1 MDDDAATALAN
12 SPSSSSSSSLSPLA
26 VLPPKPGPAAAAAA
40 AGALSSKASSSSAFE
55 QLPDEIIEQILRVA
69 DPDSFASLI
78 VLNQQTRRVSQQ
90 ADLYA
95 FQLQRCASFATAHA
109 AFTRVRDED
118 LPRLRRLFAREVKR
132 NLFNAYNRPSE
143 TLVKLVSNSNSS
155 SSCPGGEG
163 MQFSASSK
171 GHHLLAYNSS
181 RIYVLGV
188 QGPDL
193 QVKRE
198 LKIQRRPVSATI
210 TDDAATL
217 VVLST
222 EMQVDLYDLEKSPP
236 KRKHAI
242 ILDKNPRT
250 IAVSSC
256 GSVMAAAY
264 DTGIEVSSLHP
275 NAMPTERREVK
286 CDPVDNLAFSFD
298 GTQIL
303 GTTIHS
309 SPPNSVVLT
318 APYYDPGAVAGQD
331 NLVAM
336 WTTSILF
343 PNTSHDCSHAVLL
356 QYGTAEEAF
365 WAFAY
370 DPSFET
376 FRAIRIDDLRNGT
389 TYFTG
394 PVPRPSSQSKLLP
407 STLPAAAYHGH
418 LVAAGFHDS
427 EVWVYGV
434 PEDLDAVPE
443 HQVGVYDGP
452 AGHGRRSSQHSN
464 LSRHGSSRGRGE
476 NTRLPQWQ
484 LLCDKYR
491 NNFIAGR
498 KVADLTAIS
507 TVKWVEG
514 FAGSSANDRL
524 LVTSRGI
531 SPARLAT
538 DEEDMD
544 FVDGGRVCILDF
556 EYGPRSGSKREV
568 VIEVGTDD
576 AEVLQE
582 EQRDMETEV
591 AIVRR
596 RTVVQNRSGR
606 NQLLRAATTANQHAM
621 PPMLRR
627 LPTEDDDPLVP
638 RKVGVNPTNSTR
650 GDEESI
656 ASMDEMEALDAPY
669 SHASPR
675 STTTLRRA
683 ATAAAVNRRLNPRTA
698 DGQRVVYRRADGR
711 GELPHESDADNW
723 VPPPPPYQPDD
734 PGTLPAF
741 LRRPAV
747 APLPSPVRPYTAL
760 VSSQTQ
766 AWPGPFSPRA
776 QLAQMDGANIPFRQ
790 RTASD
795 ETTYSSIQRPEE
807 IPRPLSTPLVM
818 PIEAEPRMDDLYG
831 VSPSASPAPE
841 SRAVLSV
848 TEEPQAESI
857 SPDVRHPETA
867 TATTAAAAV
876 DYSEALEQVQPHHVQ
891 ASNMPLSVAIPP
903 AQLSPVAES
912 VVHHRRLSNAQTW
925 PMLPPIQS
933 QQEPTPVQ
941 HNIAVY
947 SAPAT
952 GVSMSELA
960 STSLPPPPSSDQI
973 SRLNKRIS
981 MGAPRRLSGGILNQ
995 WAVPGSRASL
1005 MGPSTKQRTFGQ
1017 ESTPDVP
1024 LVNPDEDQPL
1034 IISTPKGVSGAFD
1047 SPGETQILAPVPRRP
1062 RQNIPFN
1069 PGQPAEPVQSL
1080 FPALPNNGA
1089 NVTRQKAR
1097 HLPSW
1102 LSSQPAG
1109 STRSPVRVS
1118 RKPSR
1123 AERGAAKNILDA
1135 KKRGWR
1141 PKSRK
1146 STQPE
1151 PPILGPEDSGW
1162 TDVAPQPAQ
1171 KDHRKCV
1178 VM

>member
-1 MDDDAATALAN
+1 MDEQDTSTATSPPSTSPPPKPEPRSPAAVAAAVCSKT
-12 SPSSSSSSSLSPLA
+12 SSSSPFD
-26 VLPPKPGPAAAAAA
+26 K
-40 AGALSSKASSSSAFE
+40 
-55 QLPDEIIEQILRVA
+55 LPDEIIEQILRVA
-69 DPDSFASLI
+69 DPDSFASLL
-78 VLNQQTRRVSQQ
+78 VLNRQARRVSQQ

-95 FQLQRCASFATAHA
+95 SQLQRCASYATAHA
-109 AFTRVRDED
+109 AFANVHDDD
-118 LPRLRRLFAREVKR
+118 LPRFRRLFAREVKR

-171 GHHLLAYNSS
+171 GHHLLAYNSA

-222 EMQVDLYDLEKSPP
+222 EMQVNLYDLQQKPP

-242 ILDKNPRT
+242 ILDKNPRA

-264 DTGIEVSSLHP
+264 ETGIEVSSLHP

-286 CDPVDNLAFSFD
+286 CDPVDSLAFSFD

-303 GTTIHS
+303 GTTTHS
-309 SPPNSVVLT
+309 KPPNTVVLT
-318 APYYDPGAVAGQD
+318 APYYDPSTVADQD
-331 NLVAM
+331 NLSAM

-356 QYGTAEEAF
+356 QNGTKEEAF
-365 WAFAY
+365 WAFTY

-394 PVPRPSSQSKLLP
+394 PVPQPSSQHKLLP
-407 STLPAAAYHGH
+407 STLPAAAYHGQ
-418 LVAAGFHDS
+418 LVAAGFHGS
-427 EVWVYGV
+427 QVWVYGV

-443 HQVGVYDGP
+443 HHPSVSDGP
-452 AGHGRRSSQHSN
+452 SIHARRSSQRSSI
-464 LSRHGSSRGRGE
+464 SRHDSSRGRDE
-476 NTRLPQWQ
+476 NTRVPQWQ
-484 LLCDKYR
+484 LLCDKLR

-498 KVADLTAIS
+498 KVAELTAIS

-514 FAGSSANDRL
+514 FSASSAKDRL

-531 SPARLAT
+531 SPTRLVT
-538 DEEDMD
+538 DEEDID

-568 VIEVGTDD
+568 VIDVGTED

-582 EQRDMETEV
+582 EQRDIETEV

-606 NQLLRAATTANQHAM
+606 NQLLRAATTANQNLL
-621 PPMLRR
+621 PPVPRR
-627 LPTEDDDPLVP
+627 QSPEHDDPLVP
-638 RKVGVNPTNSTR
+638 RKLGVNPASRTDR
-650 GDEESI
+650 EEESI
-656 ASMDEMEALDAPY
+656 ASVDEMEALDAPY

-698 DGQRVVYRRADGR
+698 NGQRVVYRRADGR

-747 APLPSPVRPYTAL
+747 APLPSPVRPFTA
-760 VSSQTQ
+760 VTPTQTQ
-766 AWPGPFSPRA
+766 AWPGQFSPRA
-776 QLAQMDGANIPFRQ
+776 QQAQMDGTNVPFRQ

-795 ETTYSSIQRPEE
+795 ETTYSSSRQRFEE
-807 IPRPLSTPLVM
+807 IPRPISTPLVM
-818 PIEAEPRMDDLYG
+818 PGDAEPRTDDLYG
-831 VSPSASPAPE
+831 VSPSASPALE
-841 SRAVLSV
+841 SQAMAEGPRA
-848 TEEPQAESI
+848 EPI
-857 SPDVRHPETA
+857 SPDMRHSETG
-867 TATTAAAAV
+867 TATTTPATVEFSDAV
-876 DYSEALEQVQPHHVQ
+876 EHIQ
-891 ASNMPLSVAIPP
+891 AQEGQANNLILSVAIPSG
-903 AQLSPVAES
+903 QLSPVGDAPL
-912 VVHHRRLSNAQTW
+912 HNRRLSNAQTW
-925 PMLPPIQS
+925 PRVSPNQPQQAPPPIPHS
-933 QQEPTPVQ
+933 
-941 HNIAVY
+941 IATY

-952 GVSMSELA
+952 EMTMAEIA
-960 STSLPPPPSSDQI
+960 SASLPPPPSSDQI

-981 MGAPRRLSGGILNQ
+981 MGAPRRLSGGLLNQ
-995 WAVPGSRASL
+995 WSASGSRSSL
-1005 MGPSTKQRTFGQ
+1005 TEPPPIKQHTF
-1017 ESTPDVP
+1017 EHEPTADVP

-1034 IISTPKGVSGAFD
+1034 IISTPAGVSGAFD

-1062 RQNIPFN
+1062 RQSIPFN
-1069 PGQPAEPVQSL
+1069 PEPAQPVRAL
-1080 FPALPNNGA
+1080 FPALPSNNGA
-1089 NVTRQKAR
+1089 TEAKQKAR

-1102 LSSQPAG
+1102 LSSPPSG
-1109 STRSPVRVS
+1109 STARSPMRVS

-1135 KKRGWR
+1135 RKRGWR

-1146 STQPE
+1146 AAEPE
-1151 PPILGPEDSGW
+1151 PPSLSAEDSGW
-1162 TDVAPQPAQ
+1162 TDVPPQPAP
-1171 KDHRKCV
+1171 KDHKKCV
-1178 VM
+1178 IM

>member
-1 MDDDAATALAN
+1 MNCDSQTAIATELT
-12 SPSSSSSSSLSPLA
+12 
-26 VLPPKPGPAAAAAA
+26 
-40 AGALSSKASSSSAFE
+40 FYHR
-55 QLPDEIIEQILRVA
+55 ILRVA

-78 VLNQQTRRVSQQ
+78 VLNQQARRVSQQ
-90 ADLYA
+90 ADIYA
-95 FQLQRCASFATAHA
+95 SQLQRCASYTTAHA
-109 AFTRVRDED
+109 SFSKFDDED
-118 LPRLRRLFAREVKR
+118 LPKFRRLFAREVKR

-163 MQFSASSK
+163 MQFGASSK

-188 QGPDL
+188 RGSDL
-193 QVKRE
+193 EVKRE
-198 LKIQRRPVSATI
+198 FKIQRRPVSATI
-210 TDDAATL
+210 TDDASTL

-222 EMQVDLYDLEKSPP
+222 EMQVDLYDLEQTPP

-242 ILDKNPRT
+242 ILDRNPRT

-256 GSVMAAAY
+256 GSVMAVAY
-264 DTGIEVSSLHP
+264 DTGIEVFSLHP
-275 NAMPTERREVK
+275 NATSAERREVK

-309 SPPNSVVLT
+309 SPPNTVVLT
-318 APYYDPGAVAGQD
+318 APYYDPGNAPEQD
-331 NLVAM
+331 NLSAM

-356 QYGTAEEAF
+356 QNGTEDEAC
-365 WAFAY
+365 WAFTY
-370 DPSFET
+370 DRSFET

-407 STLPAAAYHGH
+407 STLPAAAYHGQ
-418 LVAAGFHDS
+418 LVSAGFHGS

-443 HQVGVYDGP
+443 PPVGVFDGSS
-452 AGHGRRSSQHSN
+452 GIGRKSSQHSS
-464 LSRHGSSRGRGE
+464 LSRHGSSRGRDE
-476 NTRLPQWQ
+476 DTRPPQWQ
-484 LLCDKYR
+484 ILCDKFR
-491 NNFIAGR
+491 NNFVAGR
-498 KVADLTAIS
+498 KVAELTGIS

-514 FAGSSANDRL
+514 FASSSAKDRL

-538 DEEDMD
+538 DEEDID

-556 EYGPRSGSKREV
+556 EYGPRSGSKREI
-568 VIEVGTDD
+568 VIDVGTDD

-582 EQRDMETEV
+582 EQRDIETEV

-606 NQLLRAATTANQHAM
+606 NQLLRAATTANQHLM
-621 PPMLRR
+621 PP
-627 LPTEDDDPLVP
+627 LPQTRTAQDDDPLVP
-638 RKVGVNPTNSTR
+638 RKVGINPADRTAVEDDATA
-650 GDEESI
+650 SI
-656 ASMDEMEALDAPY
+656 DEMEALDAPY

-711 GELPHESDADNW
+711 GEIPHESDADNW

-734 PGTLPAF
+734 PGSLPAF
-741 LRRPAV
+741 LRRPAI
-747 APLPSPVRPYTAL
+747 APLPSPVRPFTAL
-760 VSSQTQ
+760 VPAQTP
-766 AWPGPFSPRA
+766 AWPGQFSPRS
-776 QLAQMDGANIPFRQ
+776 QQGQMDGSNIPFRQ

-795 ETTYSSIQRPEE
+795 ETTYSSMQRPE
-807 IPRPLSTPLVM
+807 ILRPLSTPSVM
-818 PIEAEPRMDDLYG
+818 PADAEPIMEDLYG
-831 VSPSASPAPE
+831 VSPSTSPAPE
-841 SRAVLSV
+841 RQAVEGPSS
-848 TEEPQAESI
+848 EHI
-857 SPDVRHPETA
+857 SPDMRHSETA
-867 TATTAAAAV
+867 TATATPATVEYSDAV
-876 DYSEALEQVQPHHVQ
+876 ETLPPNHAQS
-891 ASNMPLSVAIPP
+891 SNFTLSVAIPS
-903 AQLSPVAES
+903 AQLSPVGEEH
-912 VVHHRRLSNAQTW
+912 VHNRRLSNAQTW
-925 PMLPPIQS
+925 PLVAPAQP
-933 QQEPTPVQ
+933 QQAPLSVQ
-941 HNIAVY
+941 HTVAAY

-952 GVSMSELA
+952 DATMAELA
-960 STSLPPPPSSDQI
+960 ASSLPPPPSNDQI
-973 SRLNKRIS
+973 NRLNKRIS

-995 WAVPGSRASL
+995 WAVAGSRASL
-1005 MGPSTKQRTFGQ
+1005 MEPPTKYQSYER
-1017 ESTPDVP
+1017 ESAPEVP
-1024 LVNPDEDQPL
+1024 LLNPDEDQPL

-1069 PGQPAEPVQSL
+1069 PGQPPAPVQSL
-1080 FPALPNNGA
+1080 FPSLPNNGDNGA
-1089 NVTRQKAR
+1089 QHKAR
-1097 HLPSW
+1097 HLPTW
-1102 LSSQPAG
+1102 LSSPPAG

-1135 KKRGWR
+1135 RKRGWR
-1141 PKSRK
+1141 PKSKK
-1146 STQPE
+1146 SKEPQPQG
-1151 PPILGPEDSGW
+1151 LGLEESGW
-1162 TDVAPQPAQ
+1162 TDVSPQPAQ
-1171 KDHRKCV
+1171 KDQKKCI

>member
-1 MDDDAATALAN
+1 MDYDATPTATPPP
-12 SPSSSSSSSLSPLA
+12 PSSGI
-26 VLPPKPGPAAAAAA
+26 PKPDPAAVH
-40 AGALSSKASSSSAFE
+40 SKASSSAFE
-55 QLPDEIIEQILRVA
+55 RLPDEIIEQILRVA
-69 DPDSFASLI
+69 DPDSFASLV

-90 ADLYA
+90 SDLYA
-95 FQLQRCASFATAHA
+95 SQLQRCASYATAHA
-109 AFTRVRDED
+109 VFSKVEDED
-118 LPRLRRLFAREVKR
+118 LPKFRRLFAREVKR

-188 QGPDL
+188 SGPDL
-193 QVKRE
+193 EVKRE
-198 LKIQRRPVSATI
+198 FKIQRRPVSATI
-210 TDDAATL
+210 TDDASTL

-222 EMQVDLYDLEKSPP
+222 EMQVDLYDLEKKPP
-236 KRKHAI
+236 KRKNAI
-242 ILDKNPRT
+242 ILDRNPRT

-264 DTGIEVSSLHP
+264 DTGIEVFSLNP
-275 NAMPTERREVK
+275 NATSAERREVK

-303 GTTIHS
+303 GTTTHS
-309 SPPNSVVLT
+309 SPPTTVVLT
-318 APYYDPGAVAGQD
+318 APYYDPGNVAEQD
-331 NLVAM
+331 NLSAM

-356 QYGTAEEAF
+356 QNGTEEEAC
-365 WAFAY
+365 WAFTY
-370 DPSFET
+370 DRSFET

-407 STLPAAAYHGH
+407 STLPAAAYHGQ
-418 LVAAGFHDS
+418 LVSAGFHGS

-443 HQVGVYDGP
+443 PPVGGFDGSS
-452 AGHGRRSSQHSN
+452 GLGRKNSQHSS
-464 LSRHGSSRGRGE
+464 LSRHGSSRGRDGDA
-476 NTRLPQWQ
+476 RLPQWQ
-484 LLCDKYR
+484 ILCDKFR
-491 NNFIAGR
+491 NNFVAGR
-498 KVADLTAIS
+498 KVADLTGMS

-514 FAGSSANDRL
+514 FASSSAKDRL

-531 SPARLAT
+531 CPTRLAT
-538 DEEDMD
+538 DEEDID
-544 FVDGGRVCILDF
+544 FVDGGRVCIFDF

-568 VIEVGTDD
+568 VIDVGTEN

-582 EQRDMETEV
+582 EQRDIETDV

-606 NQLLRAATTANQHAM
+606 NQLLRAATTANQHPM
-621 PPMLRR
+621 PP
-627 LPTEDDDPLVP
+627 LPRTQSAEDNDPLVP
-638 RKVGVNPTNSTR
+638 RKVGVNPADKSTLE
-650 GDEESI
+650 DESI
-656 ASMDEMEALDAPY
+656 ASIDEMEAFDDPY
-669 SHASPR
+669 SHANPR

-747 APLPSPVRPYTAL
+747 APLPSPVRPFTAL
-760 VSSQTQ
+760 PPAQTP
-766 AWPGPFSPRA
+766 AWPGQFSPRS
-776 QLAQMDGANIPFRQ
+776 QQAQMDGSNIPFRQ

-795 ETTYSSIQRPEE
+795 ETTYSSMQRPGE
-807 IPRPLSTPLVM
+807 IPRPLSTPSVM
-818 PIEAEPRMDDLYG
+818 PAYGEPIMDDLYG

-841 SRAVLSV
+841 RQAVRNV
-848 TEEPQAESI
+848 AEDPSSEHI
-857 SPDVRHPETA
+857 SPELRHSETVTAMA
-867 TATTAAAAV
+867 TPATVELSDAV
-876 DYSEALEQVQPHHVQ
+876 ETVQHSHGQ
-891 ASNMPLSVAIPP
+891 NNNFTLSVAIPP
-903 AQLSPVAES
+903 AQLSPVGEEQ
-912 VVHHRRLSNAQTW
+912 VHNRRLSNPQTW
-925 PMLPPIQS
+925 PLAAPTQPQQALIPP
-933 QQEPTPVQ
+933 QQNV
-941 HNIAVY
+941 AAY

-952 GVSMSELA
+952 DATMAELA
-960 STSLPPPPSSDQI
+960 ASSLPPPPSNDQI

-1005 MGPSTKQRTFGQ
+1005 MEPPTKYQSY
-1017 ESTPDVP
+1017 EPEAAPEMP
-1024 LVNPDEDQPL
+1024 LVNPEEDQPL

-1069 PGQPAEPVQSL
+1069 PGQPPAPVQSL
-1080 FPALPNNGA
+1080 FPSLPNNSDNGPQ
-1089 NVTRQKAR
+1089 QKAR
-1097 HLPSW
+1097 RLPAW
-1102 LSSQPAG
+1102 LSSPPAG

-1135 KKRGWR
+1135 RKRGWR

-1146 STQPE
+1146 AKEPQPQGFVVE
-1151 PPILGPEDSGW
+1151 ESGW
-1162 TDVAPQPAQ
+1162 TDVPPQPVQ
-1171 KDHRKCV
+1171 KDQKRCV

>member
-1 MDDDAATALAN
+1 MDSAAPAI
-12 SPSSSSSSSLSPLA
+12 SPSPLA
-26 VLPPKPGPAAAAAA
+26 TPPHTPGPPAV
-40 AGALSSKASSSSAFE
+40 ALCRKASSSAFE
-55 QLPDEIIEQILRVA
+55 RLPDEIIAQYVFEPTTVHGLIANAALGRILRVA
-69 DPDSFASLI
+69 GPDSFASLI
-78 VLNQQTRRVSQQ
+78 VVNQHTRRVSQQ

-95 FQLQRCASFATAHA
+95 NQLQRCASYATAHA
-109 AFTRVRDED
+109 TLAQIQDED
-118 LPRLRRLFAREVKR
+118 LPKLRRLFAREVKR
-132 NLFNAYNRPSE
+132 NFFNAYNRPSE

-181 RIYVLGV
+181 RIYVLGL
-188 QGPDL
+188 QGAQL

-198 LKIQRRPVSATI
+198 LKIQRRPISATI

-222 EMQVDLYDLEKSPP
+222 EMQVDLYNLKKSPP

-242 ILDKNPRT
+242 ILDKAPRT

-275 NAMPTERREVK
+275 NAMPTERRQVK

-303 GTTIHS
+303 GTTLHS
-309 SPPNSVVLT
+309 SPPNTVVLT
-318 APYYDPGAVAGQD
+318 APYYDPSTLADQD
-331 NLVAM
+331 NLSAM

-356 QYGTAEEAF
+356 QNGTEEAF

-407 STLPAAAYHGH
+407 SALPAAAYHGH
-418 LVAAGFHDS
+418 LVAAGFHGS
-427 EVWVYGV
+427 QVWVYGV

-443 HQVGVYDGP
+443 NHIGVFDGFP
-452 AGHGRRSSQHSN
+452 GHGRRSSQHSN
-464 LSRHGSSRGRGE
+464 LSRHGSSRGGEE

-484 LLCDKYR
+484 LLCDKLR
-491 NNFIAGR
+491 NNFIGGR

-514 FAGSSANDRL
+514 FSTSSVKDRL
-524 LVTSRGI
+524 LVTSREI

-538 DEEDMD
+538 DEEDID

-582 EQRDMETEV
+582 ERRDIETEV

-596 RTVVQNRSGR
+596 RTVVQNRSSR
-606 NQLLRAATTANQHAM
+606 NQLFRAATTARQHHM
-621 PPMLRR
+621 PTIPPRQ
-627 LPTEDDDPLVP
+627 PTELDDPLVP
-638 RKVGVNPTNSTR
+638 RKVGANPADTSER
-650 GDEESI
+650 DDESVP
-656 ASMDEMEALDAPY
+656 SMDDMEALDAPY

-711 GELPHESDADNW
+711 GEIPHESDADNW
-723 VPPPPPYQPDD
+723 
-734 PGTLPAF
+734 GTLPAF

-747 APLPSPVRPYTAL
+747 APLPSPVRPYTA
-760 VSSQTQ
+760 VVPAPTQ
-766 AWPGPFSPRA
+766 AWPGQFYPRDE
-776 QLAQMDGANIPFRQ
+776 QGQMDGMPLRQ

-795 ETTYSSIQRPEE
+795 ETTYSSMQRFGD
-807 IPRPLSTPLVM
+807 IPRPLSTPSVM
-818 PIEAEPRMDDLYG
+818 PVDAESIMDDLYT
-831 VSPSASPAPE
+831 VSPSVSPDPE
-841 SRAVLSV
+841 RQAVGVEESQTENILS
-848 TEEPQAESI
+848 
-857 SPDVRHPETA
+857 DVRHSETA
-867 TATTAAAAV
+867 TARTTPANVEYSDAV
-876 DYSEALEQVQPHHVQ
+876 EQIQSHREQ
-891 ASNMPLSVAIPP
+891 TGSRAFSVTIPS
-903 AQLSPVAES
+903 AQLSPVDEDH
-912 VVHHRRLSNAQTW
+912 VHNRRLLNAQTW
-925 PMLPPIQS
+925 PLVARIKPQKASP
-933 QQEPTPVQ
+933 PVQ
-941 HNIAVY
+941 HNSATY
-947 SAPAT
+947 SASAT
-952 GVSMSELA
+952 DATMAGMA
-960 STSLPPPPSSDQI
+960 SSSLPPPPSSDQI

-995 WAVPGSRASL
+995 WSVPDSRASL
-1005 MGPSTKQRTFGQ
+1005 MGTPTKQHTYEH
-1017 ESTPDVP
+1017 ESTSDVQ

-1047 SPGETQILAPVPRRP
+1047 SPGETEIWAPVPRRP

-1069 PGQPAEPVQSL
+1069 PEQPTPPVQSL
-1080 FPALPNNGA
+1080 FPALPNSDANG
-1089 NVTRQKAR
+1089 TKQKAR

-1102 LSSQPAG
+1102 LSSSPAA
-1109 STRSPVRVS
+1109 SRSPMRVS

-1146 STQPE
+1146 SQEPE
-1151 PPILGPEDSGW
+1151 PTVLGPEDSGW
-1162 TDVAPQPAQ
+1162 TDVPPQPAQ
-1171 KDHRKCV
+1171 KDHRRCV
-1178 VM
+1178 IM

>member
-1 MDDDAATALAN
+1 MADAAPMT
-12 SPSSSSSSSLSPLA
+12 SPSPPST
-26 VLPPKPGPAAAAAA
+26 PKPDAAA
-40 AGALSSKASSSSAFE
+40 LCSNVSPSAFE
-55 QLPDEIIEQILRVA
+55 RLPDEIISQILLVA
-69 DPDSFASLI
+69 DPDCFASLI

-95 FQLQRCASFATAHA
+95 SQLQRCASYATAHA
-109 AFTRVRDED
+109 GFAKVQDDD
-118 LPRLRRLFAREVKR
+118 LPRFRRLFAREVKR

-171 GHHLLAYNSS
+171 GHYLLAYNSS
-181 RIYVLGV
+181 RIYVLAV
-188 QGPDL
+188 SGPDL

-222 EMQVDLYDLEKSPP
+222 EMQVNLYDLQVSPP

-242 ILDKNPRT
+242 ILDNNPRT
-250 IAVSSC
+250 IAISSC

-275 NAMPTERREVK
+275 NAMSTERRQVK

-309 SPPNSVVLT
+309 NPPNTVVLT
-318 APYYDPGAVAGQD
+318 APYYDPATVADQD
-331 NLVAM
+331 NLSAM

-356 QYGTAEEAF
+356 QNGTQEEAC

-370 DPSFET
+370 DRSFEA

-394 PVPRPSSQSKLLP
+394 PVSQPSSQSKLLP

-418 LVAAGFHDS
+418 LVAAGFHGS
-427 EVWVYGV
+427 QVWVYGV

-443 HQVGVYDGP
+443 QQLSISEGSSGP
-452 AGHGRRSSQHSN
+452 GRNSSQQSN
-464 LSRHGSSRGRGE
+464 LSRHNSSRGQDE
-476 NTRLPQWQ
+476 NTSLPQWQ
-484 LLCDKYR
+484 LLCDKTR
-491 NNFIAGR
+491 NHFMAGT

-514 FAGSSANDRL
+514 FADSSAKDRL

-531 SPARLAT
+531 SPSLLVT
-538 DEEDMD
+538 DEEDID

-568 VIEVGTDD
+568 TIDVGTDD

-582 EQRDMETEV
+582 EQRDIETEV

-596 RTVVQNRSGR
+596 RTVVQNRSSR
-606 NQLLRAATTANQHAM
+606 NQLLRAATTASQHLM
-621 PPMLRR
+621 PPM
-627 LPTEDDDPLVP
+627 PPKQSTEDDDPLVP
-638 RKVGVNPTNSTR
+638 RKVGVNPVNRTE
-650 GDEESI
+650 GDEEESFVPT
-656 ASMDEMEALDAPY
+656 DEMEALDAPY

-734 PGTLPAF
+734 PGTMPAF

-747 APLPSPVRPYTAL
+747 APLPSPVRPFTAL
-760 VSSQTQ
+760 VSTQTP
-766 AWPGPFSPRA
+766 AWPGQFSPRA
-776 QLAQMDGANIPFRQ
+776 QQAQMHGVSIPLRQ

-795 ETTYSSIQRPEE
+795 ETTYSSMQRFEE
-807 IPRPLSTPLVM
+807 IPRPLSTPLAM
-818 PIEAEPRMDDLYG
+818 PVDAESVPDDLYG

-841 SRAVLSV
+841 GQSARGVS
-848 TEEPQAESI
+848 EEPQMESV
-857 SPDVRHPETA
+857 SPDLRQSETA
-867 TATTAAAAV
+867 TVATTPATLEYSDAV
-876 DYSEALEQVQPHHVQ
+876 EQIQPNHGQ
-891 ASNMPLSVAIPP
+891 IDNLGLSVAIPP
-903 AQLSPVAES
+903 AQLSS
-912 VVHHRRLSNAQTW
+912 VGEEQVHNRRLSNAQTW
-925 PMLPPIQS
+925 PLVGPMQLQQVPP
-933 QQEPTPVQ
+933 PV
-941 HNIAVY
+941 HHDIAAY
-947 SAPAT
+947 SAPASDAT
-952 GVSMSELA
+952 MAELA
-960 STSLPPPPSSDQI
+960 SSSFPPAPSSDQMN
-973 SRLNKRIS
+973 RLNKRIS

-995 WAVPGSRASL
+995 WSVPGSRASL
-1005 MGPSTKQRTFGQ
+1005 MEPPTKHHTVEY
-1017 ESTPDVP
+1017 ESAPDVP

-1062 RQNIPFN
+1062 RQSIPFN
-1069 PGQPAEPVQSL
+1069 PGQPSQPVQSL
-1080 FPALPNNGA
+1080 FPSLPNEGGNGPS
-1089 NVTRQKAR
+1089 QKAR

-1102 LSSQPAG
+1102 LSSPPAG
-1109 STRSPVRVS
+1109 STRSPMRVS
-1118 RKPSR
+1118 RRPSR
-1123 AERGAAKNILDA
+1123 AERGAAKNIVDA

-1141 PKSRK
+1141 PKSKK
-1146 STQPE
+1146 SKEPQPTGSS
-1151 PPILGPEDSGW
+1151 LEDSGW
-1162 TDVAPQPAQ
+1162 TDVPTQLPQ

>member
-1 MDDDAATALAN
+1 
-12 SPSSSSSSSLSPLA
+12 
-26 VLPPKPGPAAAAAA
+26 
-40 AGALSSKASSSSAFE
+40 
-55 QLPDEIIEQILRVA
+55 
-69 DPDSFASLI
+69 
-78 VLNQQTRRVSQQ
+78 
-90 ADLYA
+90 
-95 FQLQRCASFATAHA
+95 
-109 AFTRVRDED
+109 
-118 LPRLRRLFAREVKR
+118 
-132 NLFNAYNRPSE
+132 
-143 TLVKLVSNSNSS
+143 
-155 SSCPGGEG
+155 

-171 GHHLLAYNSS
+171 GHQLLAYNSS

-188 QGPDL
+188 RGPDL
-193 QVKRE
+193 DVKRE
-198 LKIQRRPVSATI
+198 FKIQRRPVSATI

-222 EMQVDLYDLEKSPP
+222 EMQVDLYDLDQTPP

-242 ILDKNPRT
+242 ILDRNPRT

-264 DTGIEVSSLHP
+264 DTGIEVFSLHP
-275 NAMPTERREVK
+275 SATLAERREVK

-298 GTQIL
+298 GSQIL
-303 GTTIHS
+303 GTTINS
-309 SPPNSVVLT
+309 NPPTTVVLT
-318 APYYDPGAVAGQD
+318 APYYDPGNAADQD
-331 NLVAM
+331 NLSAM

-356 QYGTAEEAF
+356 QNGTEEEAY
-365 WAFAY
+365 WAFTY

-407 STLPAAAYHGH
+407 STLPAAAYHGQ
-418 LVAAGFHDS
+418 LVSAGFHGS

-443 HQVGVYDGP
+443 PPVGVFDGSS
-452 AGHGRRSSQHSN
+452 GLGRKNSQHSN
-464 LSRHGSSRGRGE
+464 LSRHGSSRGRDE
-476 NTRLPQWQ
+476 NIRVPQWQ
-484 LLCDKYR
+484 ILCDKFR
-491 NNFIAGR
+491 NNFVAGR
-498 KVADLTAIS
+498 KVADLTGLS

-514 FAGSSANDRL
+514 FSSSSAKDRL

-538 DEEDMD
+538 DEEDID

-556 EYGPRSGSKREV
+556 EYGPRSGSKRVV
-568 VIEVGTDD
+568 VIDVGTED

-582 EQRDMETEV
+582 EQRDIETEV

-606 NQLLRAATTANQHAM
+606 NQLLRAATTANQSLI
-621 PPMLRR
+621 PP
-627 LPTEDDDPLVP
+627 LPRTRSTQHDDPLVP
-638 RKVGVNPTNSTR
+638 RKVGVNPVAR
-650 GDEESI
+650 AADEDESI
-656 ASMDEMEALDAPY
+656 ASIDDMEALDAPY

-711 GELPHESDADNW
+711 GEIPHESDADNW

-734 PGTLPAF
+734 PVSLPAF

-760 VSSQTQ
+760 VPAQTP
-766 AWPGPFSPRA
+766 AWPGQFSPRA
-776 QLAQMDGANIPFRQ
+776 HQAQMDGSNIPFRQ

-795 ETTYSSIQRPEE
+795 ETTYSSMQRPGD
-807 IPRPLSTPLVM
+807 IPRPLSTPSVM
-818 PIEAEPRMDDLYG
+818 PVDAQTAMDDLYG
-831 VSPSASPAPE
+831 VSPSVSPAPE
-841 SRAVLSV
+841 SQAVRGEV
-848 TEEPQAESI
+848 EQPRPEHI
-857 SPDVRHPETA
+857 SPDMRYSETA
-867 TATTAAAAV
+867 TATTTPATVEYTDAV
-876 DYSEALEQVQPHHVQ
+876 ETLQPNHAQ
-891 ASNMPLSVAIPP
+891 ANNFALSVAIPP
-903 AQLSPVAES
+903 AQLSPVGEEQ
-912 VVHHRRLSNAQTW
+912 VHNRRLSNAQTW
-925 PMLPPIQS
+925 PLVAPIQP
-933 QQEPTPVQ
+933 QQAPIPVY
-941 HNIAVY
+941 HNVAAY

-952 GVSMSELA
+952 NATMSELA
-960 STSLPPPPSSDQI
+960 SSSLPPPPSSDQI
-973 SRLNKRIS
+973 SRLNKRMS

-1005 MGPSTKQRTFGQ
+1005 MEPPSKYRSYEPE
-1017 ESTPDVP
+1017 ESSGVP
-1024 LVNPDEDQPL
+1024 LVNPNEDQPL

-1069 PGQPAEPVQSL
+1069 PGQPTEPVQSL
-1080 FPALPNNGA
+1080 FPSLPNNGA
-1089 NVTRQKAR
+1089 NASRQKSR
-1097 HLPSW
+1097 HLPTW
-1102 LSSQPAG
+1102 LSSAPAG

-1135 KKRGWR
+1135 RKRGWR
-1141 PKSRK
+1141 PKTGK
-1146 STQPE
+1146 AKEPE
-1151 PPILGPEDSGW
+1151 PQTLGSEDSGW
-1162 TDVAPQPAQ
+1162 TDVAAPPPA
-1171 KDHRKCV
+1171 KEHKKCV

>member
-1 MDDDAATALAN
+1 MDAAAPTA
-12 SPSSSSSSSLSPLA
+12 SPPPPSSA
-26 VLPPKPGPAAAAAA
+26 VPTSDAVAA
-40 AGALSSKASSSSAFE
+40 LCSKASSSAFTR
-55 QLPDEIIEQILRVA
+55 LPDEIIEQILRVA

-95 FQLQRCASFATAHA
+95 SQLQQCASYAAAHPV
-109 AFTRVRDED
+109 FSRVQDED
-118 LPRLRRLFAREVKR
+118 LPNFRRLFAREVKR

-188 QGPDL
+188 RGADL

-222 EMQVDLYDLEKSPP
+222 EMQVNLYDLEKRPP

-242 ILDKNPRT
+242 ILDKNPRA

-286 CDPVDNLAFSFD
+286 CDPVDTLAFSFD

-303 GTTIHS
+303 GTTIQS
-309 SPPNSVVLT
+309 NPPNTVVLT
-318 APYYDPGAVAGQD
+318 APYYDPGTVADQD
-331 NLVAM
+331 NLSAM

-356 QYGTAEEAF
+356 QNGTEEEAF
-365 WAFAY
+365 WAFTY
-370 DPSFET
+370 DRSFET

-394 PVPRPSSQSKLLP
+394 PVPRPSSHSKLLP
-407 STLPAAAYHGH
+407 STLPAAAYHGQ
-418 LVAAGFHDS
+418 LVAAGFHGS

-434 PEDLDAVPE
+434 PEDLDAVPD
-443 HQVGVYDGP
+443 HHVDGFD
-452 AGHGRRSSQHSN
+452 GSYSLGRKSSQHSN
-464 LSRHGSSRGRGE
+464 LSRHTSSRGRDE

-484 LLCDKYR
+484 ILCDKFR

-514 FAGSSANDRL
+514 FASSSAKDRL

-538 DEEDMD
+538 DEEDID

-556 EYGPRSGSKREV
+556 EYGPRSGSRREV
-568 VIEVGTDD
+568 VIDVGTDN

-582 EQRDMETEV
+582 EQRDIETEV

-596 RTVVQNRSGR
+596 RTVVQSRTSR
-606 NQLLRAATTANQHAM
+606 NPLLRAATTANQHLM
-621 PPMLRR
+621 PPMPRR
-627 LPTEDDDPLVP
+627 QSIQDDDPLVP
-638 RKVGVNPTNSTR
+638 RKVGLNPANR
-650 GDEESI
+650 AEGEEESI
-656 ASMDEMEALDAPY
+656 ASLDEMEALDAPY

-711 GELPHESDADNW
+711 GEIPHESDADNW

-747 APLPSPVRPYTAL
+747 APLPSPVRPFTAV
-760 VSSQTQ
+760 VSTQTPS
-766 AWPGPFSPRA
+766 WPGQFSPRA
-776 QLAQMDGANIPFRQ
+776 YQSQLDGAGMPFRQ

-795 ETTYSSIQRPEE
+795 ETTYSSMRRFEE
-807 IPRPLSTPLVM
+807 IPRPLSTPLSIPVDV
-818 PIEAEPRMDDLYG
+818 EPAMDDLYG

-841 SRAVLSV
+841 TQAVRGV
-848 TEEPQAESI
+848 AEEPQMENV
-857 SPDVRHPETA
+857 SPDVRDSETA
-867 TATTAAAAV
+867 TATATPAAAEYA
-876 DYSEALEQVQPHHVQ
+876 DAAEYVQPSHVQ
-891 ASNMPLSVAIPP
+891 PVNLPLSVAIPP
-903 AQLSPVAES
+903 AQLSPVDEDQA
-912 VVHHRRLSNAQTW
+912 HRRRLSNAQTW
-925 PMLPPIQS
+925 PLVAPIQA
-933 QQEPTPVQ
+933 QQAPPPVQ
-941 HNIAVY
+941 HNMATY

-952 GVSMSELA
+952 DATMAELA
-960 STSLPPPPSSDQI
+960 SNSLPPPPSNDQI
-973 SRLNKRIS
+973 NRLNKRIS

-995 WAVPGSRASL
+995 WSTPGSRASL
-1005 MGPSTKQRTFGQ
+1005 MGPPSKHYTFEH
-1017 ESTPDVP
+1017 ESAPDVP

-1034 IISTPKGVSGAFD
+1034 IISTPKGVSGVFD
-1047 SPGETQILAPVPRRP
+1047 SPGETQILAPVPQRP

-1069 PGQPAEPVQSL
+1069 PGQPTEPVQSL
-1080 FPALPNNGA
+1080 FPSLPNNGTA
-1089 NVTRQKAR
+1089 GTQWKAR
-1097 HLPSW
+1097 HLPTW
-1102 LSSQPAG
+1102 LSSPPSG
-1109 STRSPVRVS
+1109 STRSPMRVS

-1141 PKSRK
+1141 PKLK
-1146 STQPE
+1146 SKDQQPQ
-1151 PPILGPEDSGW
+1151 GPGLEESGW
-1162 TDVAPQPAQ
+1162 TDVPPQPPQ
-1171 KDHRKCV
+1171 KAHKKCV